1 VKAKR
6 GDALLFYS
14 LTPAGD
20 MDKSSLHAGC
30 PVTKGVKFSATKWIR
45 VGEHQVW
52 NGYAARKA
60 ELEAG
65 RANA

>member
-1 VKAKR
+1 MKAKR
-6 GDALLFYS
+6 GDALLFFS
-14 LTPAGD
+14 LTPAGEKD
-20 MDKSSLHAGC
+20 TLSLHAGC

-45 VGEHQVW
+45 VDEHSVW

-65 RANA
+65 KA